1 LRILGGQPVDVFY
14 LHEGDDD
21 LDDFRGD
28 EAVGVIEEQRVL
40 LA

>member
-14 LHEGDDD
+14 LHEGDND
-21 LDDFRGD
+21 LDDFGDD
-28 EAVGVIEEQRVL
+28 EAVGVIDEQRVL